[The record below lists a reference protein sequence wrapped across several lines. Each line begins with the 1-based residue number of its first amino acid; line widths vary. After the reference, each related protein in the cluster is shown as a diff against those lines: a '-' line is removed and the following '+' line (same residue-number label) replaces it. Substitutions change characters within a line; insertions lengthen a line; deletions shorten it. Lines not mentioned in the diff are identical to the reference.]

1 MSQNEAICAKKNP
14 LFIWFKDKNV
24 FRSLVMFRVAI
35 NFKLLIMIF

>member
-1 MSQNEAICAKKNP
+1 MSQNEAICAKKKI
-14 LFIWFKDKNV
+14 IWFKDKNV